1 MRKTMAK
8 ASRSIG
14 LDDAGGRPPGTPEGP
29 YVTDR
34 TDDSRQRK
42 AKHERAEHSPSEPSQ
57 ASPPDAPDLASRRK
71 GPAQP

>member
-1 MRKTMAK
+1 MTK

-14 LDDAGGRPPGTPEGP
+14 LDDAGGLPPGTPEGP

-42 AKHERAEHSPSEPSQ
+42 GRSERAQPLPPGPPG
-57 ASPPDAPDLASRRK
+57 ASPHEGPDLASRRK